1 MRKQS
6 TFSRCLASVSL
17 LLALA
22 LAPAG
27 ALAADWVGQANPEKS
42 LAESF
47 WTPERFQNAQPLP
60 MTDVALTAPAGE
72 PEEYAEP
79 AGPSVSGEGRAPS
92 ARVRPDLKNRLF
104 EPLEDAAGFTEPI
117 TEQAS
122 GSLGSYFTSARLVPT
137 TADLAYPYSTVG
149 KLFFTIPGR
158 GEFYC
163 SAAVLRLRVV
173 LTAAQCIHSGST
185 SPGFYT
191 NFRFVPAYRNGS
203 APFGTWDWAYVAVP
217 SGWITGRGVLPN
229 AADYGMIEV
238 QDEVVNGSLR
248 KLGDVVGYLGYQT
261 QRLRPN
267 HAHLLAYTSSFDGGE
282 RMHQVTAQAFRAA
295 SQSNAEYGSDMRNG
309 SGGGPMIQDFGD
321 NATLNRVVG
330 VLSYFNTSTAVK
342 LQGASTPD
350 TRFTSLLNQVCAHRT
365 GNC

>member
-1 MRKQS
+1 MRKLP
-6 TFSRCLASVSL
+6 TFSCCLLSVGL
-17 LLALA
+17 LA

-27 ALAADWVGQANPEKS
+27 TLAADWVGQANSDKG
-42 LAESF
+42 LVESF

-60 MTDVALTAPAGE
+60 MTAVGSTASAND

-79 AGPSVSGEGRAPS
+79 AGPAVSAAGRAPS

-104 EPLEDAAGFTEPI
+104 EPWEDALDLPGSVAET
-117 TEQAS
+117 AS
-122 GSLGSYFTSARLVPT
+122 GSAGAYFTSARLVPS

-163 SAAVLRLRVV
+163 SASVLRQRVV
-173 LTAAQCIHSGST
+173 LTAAQCIHSGTS

-191 NFRFVPAYRNGS
+191 NFRFVPAYRNGT
-203 APFGTWDWAYVAVP
+203 APFGTWDWAYVAVS
-217 SGWITGRGVLPN
+217 SGWTTSGGVLPN

-238 QDEVVNGSLR
+238 QDEVINGSLR
-248 KLGDVVGYLGYQT
+248 RLGEVVGFLGYQT
-261 QRLRPN
+261 QKLRPN
-267 HAHLLAYTSSFDGGE
+267 HAHLLAYTSSFDSGE

-309 SGGGPMIQDFGD
+309 SGGGPLIQDFGD
-321 NATLNRVVG
+321 NPILVKVIG
-330 VLSYFNTSTAVK
+330 VLSYFNTATGVK

-350 TRFTSLLNQVCAHRT
+350 TRFTNLVTQVCAHRA